1 MPKAS
6 PSPKRAAKSPARAK
20 SPAPAKSTPP
30 TKAPPPTKQPEK
42 TAAKS
47 QTPSPRRLK
56 RAGYAALFL
65 AILLGLIGR
74 LAPTLL
80 LRIPTY
86 GWIFWMATGNPVPP
100 YLVLDAWKGDEHR
113 SWLRDGDLVVAAGGK
128 SGTTWMLYCA
138 HQIRV
143 KGSDD
148 VEYGDISLS
157 SPWPELIQR
166 PGATWEQHKAELN
179 TTITRCLGYSFRSCN
194 MPLRL
199 YWDKPYT
206 FRVWKSHATPRATGG
221 VLPVRERP
229 KVRFL
234 AMARNGLDVVAS
246 LVPFFNQ
253 HTEEFRTMW
262 GGFPPASSGDPAK
275 DAATRLDDLLPG
287 GMMADAYW
295 KYVKQWWP
303 MRDEPNVLL
312 LHYSDVKRDLAGAVS
327 RIASWLGV
335 ELTDDERAKVVE
347 KCGITHMKAHP
358 ERFVYELP
366 LNPEYGSPGINGVM
380 HPGSMTRKGVDGDG
394 RVTFSAEQAARW
406 AAAEET
412 EFADA
417 ELREW
422 ARRGRGSI

>member
-1 MPKAS
+1 MP
-6 PSPKRAAKSPARAK
+6 PKRVAKSPARQ
-20 SPAPAKSTPP
+20 SPASKSPAKSTPTP
-30 TKAPPPTKQPEK
+30 KVTPPPKPP
-42 TAAKS
+42 
-47 QTPSPRRLK
+47 PSKFRK

-65 AILLGLIGR
+65 ALLLGLIGR

-100 YLVLDAWKGDEHR
+100 YLVLDAWKGDEHQ

-143 KGSDD
+143 KGSDE
-148 VEYGDISLS
+148 VEYGDVALS

-166 PGATWEQHKAELN
+166 PGATWAQHKAELN
-179 TTITRCLGYSFRSCN
+179 TTTTRCLGYSFRSCN

-206 FRVWKSHATPRATGG
+206 FRVWKSHATPRTTGG

-246 LVPFFNQ
+246 FVPFFNQ

-262 GGFPPASSGDPAK
+262 GGFPPASGDPAK
-275 DAATRLDDLLPG
+275 DAATRLNDLLPG

-312 LHYSDVKRDLAGAVS
+312 LHYSDVKRDLAGAVA

-366 LNPEYGSPGINGVM
+366 LNPDYGAPGINGIM

-406 AAAEET
+406 AAAEES
-412 EFADA
+412 EFTDA
-417 ELREW
+417 EMREW

>member
-1 MPKAS
+1 MA
-6 PSPKRAAKSPARAK
+6 PKRVAKSPARQSPGSK
-20 SPAPAKSTPP
+20 SPAKSTPP
-30 TKAPPPTKQPEK
+30 PKVTPP
-42 TAAKS
+42 AKKP
-47 QTPSPRRLK
+47 PSKILK

-100 YLVLDAWKGDEHR
+100 YLVYDAWKGDEHR
-113 SWLRDGDLVVAAGGK
+113 SWLRDGDVVVAAGGK

-148 VEYGDISLS
+148 VEYGDVSLS
-157 SPWPELIQR
+157 SPWPEFIQR
-166 PGATWEQHKAELN
+166 PGATWAQHKAELN

-206 FRVWKSHATPRATGG
+206 FRVWKSHATPRTTGG

-275 DAATRLDDLLPG
+275 DAATRLADLLPG
-287 GMMADAYW
+287 GIMADAYW
-295 KYVKQWWP
+295 KYVKEWWA

-312 LHYSDVKRDLAGAVS
+312 LHYSDVRRDVAGAVA

-347 KCGITHMKAHP
+347 KCSFEHMKAHP

-366 LNPEYGSPGINGVM
+366 LNPDYGSPGINGVLL
-380 HPGSMTRKGVDGDG
+380 PGTMVRKGVDGDG
-394 RVTFSAEQAARW
+394 KAAFTAEQAARW
-406 AAAEET
+406 AAAEES

-417 ELREW
+417 EMREW
-422 ARRGRGSI
+422 ARRGRGSV